1 MAHNQLAENL
11 DQISTSQLGFEF
23 EDSIVWSKLEQ
34 RLDNRKMIVN
44 WWMVAASVL
53 IGLLLL
59 PTSLLKEAVN
69 ETVLISQDLEIPA
82 SDSQVGIVSENEEG
96 VNERPIK
103 SIWIV
108 NRKEIEPMP
117 LAKVTPQIGSLE
129 PILTAVQKE
138 NKPVFTGEDISI
150 IQASLEQPKIGKGRT
165 MTIRAQW
172 QKSPTKSNVEHQ
184 ALKIKLYE
192 KQE

>member
-1 MAHNQLAENL
+1 MAHNQLAEKL

-23 EDSIVWSKLEQ
+23 EDSIMWSKLEQ

-53 IGLLLL
+53 IVLLLL
-59 PTSLLKEAVN
+59 PTSLLKETVK
-69 ETVLISQDLEIPA
+69 ETALISQNLKI
-82 SDSQVGIVSENEEG
+82 STTDSQVVVEG
-96 VNERPIK
+96 EDVVVADNRPIK
-103 SIWIV
+103 SIWIL
-108 NRKEIEPMP
+108 NKKGIEPMP
-117 LAKVTPQIGSLE
+117 LAQVSPQIGTLE
-129 PILTAVQKE
+129 PILIATQNE
-138 NKPVFTGEDISI
+138 TKPVFTGEDISI